1 MVVTTDYNHLYNLPK
16 LRENRKM
23 DKDEYKQFDMAALI
37 VGAVIIIAALVMA
50 FVF

>member
-1 MVVTTDYNHLYNLPK
+1 MAQTSVYNSFK
-16 LRENRKM
+16 FRENRKM
-23 DKDEYKQFDMAALI
+23 DKDEYKKFDMAALI